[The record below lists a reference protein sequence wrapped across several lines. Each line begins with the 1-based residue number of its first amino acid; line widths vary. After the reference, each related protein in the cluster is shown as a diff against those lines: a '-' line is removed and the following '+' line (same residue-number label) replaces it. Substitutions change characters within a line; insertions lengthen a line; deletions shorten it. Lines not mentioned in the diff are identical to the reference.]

1 MIIKM
6 KMAATR
12 ADVEYVVARVHS
24 LGLKSHVSEDGGQ
37 VLIGIL
43 GSFDD
48 ATPSAFTGLRG
59 VERVLPTKRAY
70 RLASR
75 EYRPEPTQI
84 ELGGGVI
91 IGGDEVVVMSGPCSV
106 ESRDLL
112 IEAAIHAQKAGAT
125 VLRGGAFKPRT
136 SPYSFQGMAEEG
148 LKILA
153 EARDLTGMPVITEVM
168 SSETVPLVSEYA
180 DILQIGTRNMQNFH
194 LLFAAGRQPK
204 PVLLKRGMM
213 STIEEL
219 LLSAE
224 YIMSQG
230 NTNVI
235 LCERGIRTFETATRN
250 TLDLNAIP
258 VLKELSHLPVVVDP
272 SHATGRRSLVTA
284 MARAAIA
291 SGADGLLI
299 EMHQNPEQALSDG
312 DQSVTPDQLS
322 NLVEE
327 CRRISVAIGRT
338 L

>member
-6 KMAATR
+6 KSAATR

-75 EYRPEPTQI
+75 EYRLEPTEI
-84 ELGGGVI
+84 RVGDVV
-91 IGGDEVVVMSGPCSV
+91 IGGDQVVVMSGPCSV

-112 IEAAIHAQKAGAT
+112 LEAAIHAQKAGAT

-194 LLFAAGRQPK
+194 LLFAAGGQPK

-258 VLKELSHLPVVVDP
+258 VLKELTHLPVVVDP
-272 SHATGRRSLVTA
+272 SHATGRRSLVPA

-322 NLVEE
+322 NLVDE
-327 CRRISVAIGRT
+327 CRRVALAIGRS

>member
-6 KMAATR
+6 KSAATR

-75 EYRPEPTQI
+75 EYRPEPTEI
-84 ELGGGVI
+84 RVGDVV
-91 IGGDEVVVMSGPCSV
+91 IGGDQVVVMSGPCSV

-112 IEAAIHAQKAGAT
+112 LEAAIHAQKAGAT

-153 EARDLTGMPVITEVM
+153 EARELTGMPVITEVM

-194 LLFAAGRQPK
+194 LLFAAGGQPK

-258 VLKELSHLPVVVDP
+258 VLKELTHLPVVVDP
-272 SHATGRRSLVTA
+272 SHATGRRSLVPA

-322 NLVEE
+322 NLVDE
-327 CRRISVAIGRT
+327 CRRVAVAIGRS

>member
-6 KMAATR
+6 KSAATR

-75 EYRPEPTQI
+75 EYRPEPTEI
-84 ELGGGVI
+84 RLGDVV
-91 IGGDEVVVMSGPCSV
+91 IGGDQVVIMSGPCSV

-136 SPYSFQGMAEEG
+136 SPYSFQGMAEDG

-194 LLFAAGRQPK
+194 LLLRGRPSAQAGVAQAGHD
-204 PVLLKRGMM
+204 VDH
-213 STIEEL
+213 
-219 LLSAE
+219 
-224 YIMSQG
+224 
-230 NTNVI
+230 
-235 LCERGIRTFETATRN
+235 RGIAA
-250 TLDLNAIP
+250 LA
-258 VLKELSHLPVVVDP
+258 P
-272 SHATGRRSLVTA
+272 STS
-284 MARAAIA
+284 
-291 SGADGLLI
+291 
-299 EMHQNPEQALSDG
+299 
-312 DQSVTPDQLS
+312 
-322 NLVEE
+322 
-327 CRRISVAIGRT
+327 CRRGT
-338 L
+338 PT

>member
-6 KMAATR
+6 KSAATR

-75 EYRPEPTQI
+75 EYRLEPTEI
-84 ELGGGVI
+84 RVGDVV
-91 IGGDEVVVMSGPCSV
+91 IGGDQVVVMSGPCSV

-112 IEAAIHAQKAGAT
+112 LEAAIHAQKAGAT

-194 LLFAAGRQPK
+194 LLFAAGGQPK

-258 VLKELSHLPVVVDP
+258 VLKELTHLPVVVDP
-272 SHATGRRSLVTA
+272 SHATGRRSLVPA

-322 NLVEE
+322 NLVDE
-327 CRRISVAIGRT
+327 CRRVAVAIGRS